1 MRGEQYSG
9 RVKIVEKETGQ
20 TRAFMSSFLAR
31 EDARITDT
39 YEDETGA
46 SATILGKSMTPF
58 HGFLRFLLSQD
69 ERSLATLE
77 KKTPVL
83 LKGDDE
89 TIEVSWNKTLNPGIY
104 QLKIQ
109 LLGTEGD
116 LIDFTERVIEAKART
131 NLTAVKTETPKD
143 SSSSMILGL
152 LGLVAFAGI
161 IYVIRGRR

>member
-1 MRGEQYSG
+1 
-9 RVKIVEKETGQ
+9 
-20 TRAFMSSFLAR
+20 
-31 EDARITDT
+31 
-39 YEDETGA
+39 
-46 SATILGKSMTPF
+46 MTPF

-116 LIDFTERVIEAKART
+116 LIEAKART